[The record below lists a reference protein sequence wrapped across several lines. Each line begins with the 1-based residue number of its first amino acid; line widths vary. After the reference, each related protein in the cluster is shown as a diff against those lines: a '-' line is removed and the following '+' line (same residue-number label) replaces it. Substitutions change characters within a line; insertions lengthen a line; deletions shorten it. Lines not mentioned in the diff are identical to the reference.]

1 MVDTEMP
8 SSPLLQVVD
17 LVTRFGKFRA
27 LDGVSIEVG
36 ASQAI
41 GLVGPNG
48 SGKTTLVNT
57 VCGLYPP
64 AAGSIHF
71 AGTNLTGKRADV
83 IARAG
88 INRTFQISKPFA
100 SLTVREN
107 VEVAAHHAHHPRGV
121 DEVLEMTN
129 LMRES
134 RASASDLTA
143 AQQKRLDLARALV
156 MSPRLLF
163 IDELAA
169 GLTPNELQDVATML
183 RNLVDEGISLVVVE
197 HLMGFLEQ
205 VVDGVYVLTAGQ
217 VIFQGSLRDA
227 LADNRVQEVFL
238 GRNDDATS

>member
-1 MVDTEMP
+1 MTVNSQIRT
-8 SSPLLQVVD
+8 PLLQIAD

-27 LDGVSIEVG
+27 LDGVSVEVG
-36 ASQAI
+36 ESQAI

-57 VCGLYPP
+57 VCGLYPS
-64 AAGSIHF
+64 ASGSIHF
-71 AGTNLTGKRADV
+71 AGTNLTGKRADI
-83 IARAG
+83 IAKAG

-107 VEVAAHHAHHPRGV
+107 VEVAAHHARHPRDV
-121 DEVLEMTN
+121 DEVLEQTD
-129 LMRES
+129 LASHS
-134 RASASDLTA
+134 RASASNLTA

-169 GLTPNELQDVATML
+169 GLTPNELQDVAAML
-183 RNLVDEGISLVVVE
+183 RNLVNDGVSLVVVE

-217 VIFQGSLRDA
+217 VIFRGPLRDA
-227 LADNRVQEVFL
+227 LADDRVQEVFL
-238 GRNDDATS
+238 GRNDSARS